1 MALANRPVQTVILQN
16 YTLDLKM
23 LNEANRSVTSLTL
36 TCVAGASEGATS
48 VNVTWP
54 LLGTGAGNTRTI
66 AAGTSLSFIAPAAPS
81 PASVPPLYTRR
92 QVLLLA
98 DATFTNN
105 SGTTAD
111 ITVSLVTA
119 PLLDSI
125 APNSTAKLV
134 VDMFPLL
141 GITSFGL
148 QPSPT
153 VVDTTHSQSGS
164 GTSSA
169 IVRTKREISIEGIEY
184 VGDIVLEQFVKR
196 TYFDP
201 VFMNREL
208 YAIATY
214 PNGARFEGPS
224 KITAL
229 NLTGT
234 PMEVMKYTFT
244 LEFQDEVI
252 WSPAYYSTTPASGAG
267 GNTGFPN
274 YIAN

>member
-23 LNEANRSVTSLTL
+23 LGENNRFLTATSLL
-36 TCVAGASEGATS
+36 CSGGAAEGSTS
-48 VNVTWP
+48 ISVSASSGVNY
-54 LLGTGAGNTRTI
+54 TI
-66 AAGTSLSFIAPAAPS
+66 AAGTSLSFAAPTN
-81 PASVPPLYTRR
+81 PLIRQ
-92 QVLLLA
+92 QVLVLA
-98 DATFTNN
+98 NATL
-105 SGTTAD
+105 SGATAVPL
-111 ITVSLVTA
+111 TVA
-119 PLLDSI
+119 PLLDPI
-125 APNSTAKLV
+125 AANSTARLV
-134 VDMFPLL
+134 QDMFPLL

-169 IVRTKREISIEGIEY
+169 IVRSKREISIEGIEY
-184 VGDIVLEQFVKR
+184 VGDIALEQFVKR

-214 PNGARFEGPS
+214 PNGTRFEGPS

-244 LEFQDEVI
+244 LEFQDEVL
-252 WSPAYYSTTPASGAG
+252 WTPGYYSSGGAA
-267 GNTGFPN
+267 NGFPVYN
-274 YIAN
+274 AN

>member
-1 MALANRPVQTVILQN
+1 MATAKRPVQTVILQN

-23 LNEANRSVTSLTL
+23 LGENNRFLTETTL
-36 TCVAGASEGATS
+36 ATVGSTGEGATRIFVS
-48 VNVTWP
+48 QTS
-54 LLGTGAGNTRTI
+54 GTKAFQV
-66 AAGTSLSFIAPAAPS
+66 AAGTSLTFRATGSA
-81 PASVPPLYTRR
+81 TRQ
-92 QVLLLA
+92 QVLILA
-98 DATFTNN
+98 DVTIPS
-105 SGTTAD
+105 SGSTELT
-111 ITVSLVTA
+111 IA
-119 PLLDSI
+119 PLLDPIPAGS
-125 APNSTAKLV
+125 NSRLIE
-134 VDMFPLL
+134 DMFPLL

-184 VGDIVLEQFVKR
+184 VGDIALEQFVKR

-201 VFMNREL
+201 AFMNREL

-214 PNGARFEGPS
+214 PNGTRFEGPS

-244 LEFQDEVI
+244 LEFQDEVL
-252 WSPAYYSTTPASGAG
+252 WTPGYYSSGGAANGFPAY
-267 GNTGFPN
+267 NPN
-274 YIAN
+274 